1 VYGLHHNAAFSGAA
15 GALNR
20 RPWRSRVRTAA
31 ALLVVGS
38 VGVLASCGSDSD
50 SDSQTTEPA
59 AAETTGEAPGGTQ
72 TTAPSGT
79 ETTAVSGSET
89 TEPGGTET
97 TAPGGT
103 ETTAQEGTSA
113 EEPKMGGILH
123 MGASTEVAQWDPLQL
138 GGGGS
143 GQDRGQLIYDTLM
156 RLDRGGNA
164 VPQLAEGMTGSE
176 DNTVWTM
183 KLREGVTFTDGTPV
197 DAEAV
202 IWNIERMMAPD
213 VVFINANDVEPIETV
228 TAIDDLTIEFTL
240 SRAVPLFPNGF
251 SNSTGMMI
259 SPTAYETQGAVDF
272 GQNPVGAGPFMVES
286 WQTGAE
292 LVLVKNPN
300 YWDSPRPYL
309 DGVTYQ
315 IMPNALTT
323 AQALQSGQLDVAI
336 SQDFRTLYDTMADN
350 EDFWVN
356 GGYNGAPGG
365 QFVLPNSSRAPGN
378 DIRVREAMALAFDPA
393 VTNDAIMA
401 GHWSPEAQER
411 QMTCPPFL
419 PESPYCVPGTW
430 PEPDLDRAKEL
441 IAEYVAEGNSPQVSY
456 LGNSS
461 DPTHAEYVQQVL
473 TSIGLEVEVE
483 LIPNPG
489 YNERV
494 FAGDYQI
501 TWFAFAPAGVPNP
514 HVYNS
519 LSIAGRHYGQHND
532 EELQAAMDQGANGAT
547 PEERVEGWQ
556 EAARILN
563 ENFYL
568 TFMGVFPNGSIL
580 HNDVHL
586 DYDYVAAPGYYL
598 FLGQAWLD
606 R

>member
-1 VYGLHHNAAFSGAA
+1 
-15 GALNR
+15 
-20 RPWRSRVRTAA
+20 
-31 ALLVVGS
+31 LVVGS

-50 SDSQTTEPA
+50 GESQAAEPA
-59 AAETTGEAPGGTQ
+59 GSA
-72 TTAPSGT
+72 TTAP
-79 ETTAVSGSET
+79 AVSET
-89 TEPGGTET
+89 TEPAGSAT
-97 TAPGGT
+97 TAPAVS
-103 ETTAQEGTSA
+103 ETTEPAGSA
-113 EEPKMGGILH
+113 TTAPAVSETTEPSGEPTEEPKVGGIFN

-143 GQDRGQLIYDTLM
+143 GQDRGNLIYDTLM
-156 RLDRGGNA
+156 RLDRTGEA
-164 VPQLAEGMTGSE
+164 VPQLAEGMTASE

-183 KLREGVTFTDGTPV
+183 KLREGVAFTDGTPL

-202 IWNIERMMAPD
+202 IWNIERMMDPD
-213 VVFINANDVEPIETV
+213 VVFNSRNDVEPIETV
-228 TAIDDLTIEFTL
+228 TAVDDLTVEFAL
-240 SRAVPLFPNGF
+240 KRPVPLFALGF
-251 SNSTGMMI
+251 SNQTGMMI
-259 SPTAYETQGAVDF
+259 SPTAFETQGAVDF

-286 WQTGAE
+286 WTPGSQ

-315 IMPNALTT
+315 IMPNALTA
-323 AQALQSGQLDVAI
+323 AQALQSGQLDASI
-336 SQDFRTLYDTMADN
+336 NQDFRTLYDTMAGN
-350 EDFWVN
+350 PDFWVN

-378 DIRVREAMALAFDPA
+378 DIRVREALALAFDPA
-393 VTNDAIMA
+393 VTNEAIMG

-419 PESPYCVPGTW
+419 PESPFCVPGTW

-441 IAEYVAEGNSPQVSY
+441 IAEYVAEGNSPQVTY
-456 LGNSS
+456 MGNA
-461 DPTHAEYVQQVL
+461 DDATHAEYVQQVL

-483 LIPNPG
+483 LVKNPG
-489 YNERV
+489 RSERV

-501 TWFAFAPAGVPNP
+501 TWFAFQPAGIPNP
-514 HVYNS
+514 HLCNS
-519 LSIAGRHYGQHND
+519 LSPEGRHYGQIED
-532 EELQAAMDQGANGAT
+532 PEFQAAMDRGCNGAT
-547 PEERVEGWQ
+547 AEERVEGWQ
-556 EAARILN
+556 EAARIMN
-563 ENFYL
+563 ENFYI

-586 DYDYVAAPGYYL
+586 EYDYAAVPGYLL